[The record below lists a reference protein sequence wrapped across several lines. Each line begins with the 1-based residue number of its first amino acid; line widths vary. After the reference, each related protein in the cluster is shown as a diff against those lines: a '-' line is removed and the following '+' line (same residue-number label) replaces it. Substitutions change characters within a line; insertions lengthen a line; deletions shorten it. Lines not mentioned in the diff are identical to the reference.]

1 MSKKINTTKAG
12 FLKSKKID
20 NIARPTRERERDTK
34 GKFKYINIEKADVR
48 YNKELLKL

>member
-20 NIARPTRERERDTK
+20 NLARPTRERERERLK
-34 GKFKYINIEKADVR
+34 ASLNILR
-48 YNKELLKL
+48 LKKQM